1 MNHAAPIRTRF
12 APSPTGDPHLG
23 NIRTALF
30 QALFAASQNGTF
42 ILRVEDTDQTREVE
56 GSVEH
61 MLEGL
66 AWLSI
71 TPDEGVML
79 TADGALTEKG
89 DFGPY
94 HQTARRELYD
104 QYAAQL
110 IKEGKAYYCFASKEE
125 LDEMRAKQQEQHLP
139 PRYDGRY
146 RDLDPAEAAKR
157 VEAGESHVIRFKMPL
172 EGTVTGHDLV
182 FGDITFD
189 YAQFDDHIIIKA
201 DGLPTYHFAGV
212 VDDHLMQIS
221 HVFRGEEW
229 ISSWPRHLA
238 TYAAFNWDLPEFVHL
253 SLIFGSDHSKL
264 SKRHG
269 AQTVLAYRDQGYL
282 PEAIV
287 NVLAFLG
294 WNPKTTDEFFY
305 WDDLV
310 AAFDIKGINKA
321 NPIFDPVK
329 LDHVNGHFLRE
340 LTNEGLL
347 ERALPWL
354 EAAEVPL
361 TDTPMV
367 LAALATVKERAKT
380 LAELPELMKFYF
392 STPAPDPELIRFKKQ
407 ESAETARLL
416 EWAITGAQA
425 LKEWNYETVETEW
438 RARIEEAGV
447 GAGEMLW
454 PVRAALTGEK
464 ASPGAFEVAV
474 VLGQDETVKRLQAA
488 VDALKA

>member
-1 MNHAAPIRTRF
+1 MDDTNVRTRF

-30 QALFAASQNGTF
+30 QALFAAARGGTF
-42 ILRVEDTDQTREVE
+42 ILRVEDTDTERKIE
-56 GSVEH
+56 GSIER
-61 MLEGL
+61 MLEAL
-66 AWLSI
+66 HWLGI
-71 TPDEGVML
+71 NPDEGVML
-79 TADGALTEKG
+79 QDGKLIERGEA
-89 DFGPY
+89 GPY
-94 HQTARRELYD
+94 HQSARRKLYD

-125 LDEMRAKQQEQHLP
+125 LDEMRAKQQKQHLP

-146 RDLDPAEAAKR
+146 RDLDPAAAAKR
-157 VEAGESHVIRFKMPL
+157 VAAGESHVIRFKMPL

-189 YAQFDDHIIIKA
+189 YKQFDDHIIIKA

-212 VDDHLMQIS
+212 VDDHLMQIT

-238 TYAAFNWDLPEFVHL
+238 TYTAFGWELPEFVHL
-253 SLIFGSDHSKL
+253 SLIFGPDHTKL

-269 AQTVLAYRDQGYL
+269 AQTALAYRDQGYL
-282 PEAIV
+282 PEAVV

-321 NPIFDPVK
+321 NPIFDAVK

-347 ERALPWL
+347 ERARPWL
-354 EAAEVPL
+354 EEADIPL
-361 TDTPMV
+361 TDTQML

-392 STPAPDPELIRFKKQ
+392 TAPAPDRALIIFKKQ
-407 ESAETARLL
+407 DPADTARLL
-416 EWAITGAQA
+416 EWAIEGAKKLPDWTYDA
-425 LKEWNYETVETEW
+425 IETEW

-454 PVRAALTGEK
+454 PIRAALTGEK

-474 VLGQDETVKRLQAA
+474 VLGRDETVKRLAAA
-488 VDALKA
+488 VTALRR